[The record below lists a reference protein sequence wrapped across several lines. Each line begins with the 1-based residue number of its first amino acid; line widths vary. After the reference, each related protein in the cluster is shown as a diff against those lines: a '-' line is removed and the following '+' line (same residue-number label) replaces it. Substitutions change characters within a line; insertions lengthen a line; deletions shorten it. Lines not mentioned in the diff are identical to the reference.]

1 MVPCSRELLPWL
13 QGNRRLEQAIPGKWL
28 ILMENEV
35 EIWPER
41 AATQKLAALV
51 SGNWPSR
58 LSFAG
63 AGSGVLL
70 DSDVD
75 LVAHEAGD

>member
-1 MVPCSRELLPWL
+1 
-13 QGNRRLEQAIPGKWL
+13 
-28 ILMENEV
+28 MENEV

-41 AATQKLAALV
+41 AATLKLAALV
-51 SGNWPSR
+51 SGDWPSR

-75 LVAHEAGD
+75 LVAHEAGDKFADFGITLR